1 MDKLYIKDFEVFAY
15 HGVFP
20 EEKTLGQKF
29 LISVTLT
36 LDMQEAALTGDL
48 TKSVHHGELCHALEV
63 EFKKKAMT

>member
-36 LDMQEAALTGDL
+36 LDMQAAALTGDL
-48 TKSVHHGELCHALEV
+48 TKSVHYG
-63 EFKKKAMT
+63 